1 MTEQS
6 FDLWIEAEE
15 WPADEW
21 TPADAVTDV
30 VLTLSDGTRWVATF
44 CAFAHLDTLRA
55 ACRAT
60 GENLSGK
67 YLWASDLILV
77 DDTSRESVRTVVADL
92 VAAGDVPSAFS
103 ELTDPDVASG
113 GNGESRLPVQ

>member
-6 FDLWIEAEE
+6 FNLWIEAEE
-15 WPADEW
+15 WPAGEW
-21 TPADAVTDV
+21 TPEDAVTDV
-30 VLTLSDGTRWVATF
+30 VVTVGDGSRWIATF
-44 CAFAHLDTLRA
+44 CAVAHLDTLRA

-60 GENLSGK
+60 GENLGGR

-77 DDTSRESVRTVVADL
+77 DDTSRDSVAAVVADL

-103 ELTDPDVASG
+103 EMADEDDG
-113 GNGESRLPVQ
+113 GSPPTPG